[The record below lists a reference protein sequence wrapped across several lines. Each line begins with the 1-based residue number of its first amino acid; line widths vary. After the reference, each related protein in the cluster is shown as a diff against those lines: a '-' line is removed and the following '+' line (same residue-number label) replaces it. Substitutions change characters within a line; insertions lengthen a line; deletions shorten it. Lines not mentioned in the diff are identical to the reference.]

1 MRTVSFKKLAKEE
14 GKLERSIKQE
24 GKKKSSSSH
33 SNWSFDLNLHNV
45 LVSIWSTLVMFADSM
60 RLGSITEM

>member
-1 MRTVSFKKLAKEE
+1 MRIVSFKKLAKEE
-14 GKLERSIKQE
+14 GKLGRSIKQE
-24 GKKKSSSSH
+24 GKKKKQLH

-45 LVSIWSTLVMFADSM
+45 LVSIWSMLVMFADSM